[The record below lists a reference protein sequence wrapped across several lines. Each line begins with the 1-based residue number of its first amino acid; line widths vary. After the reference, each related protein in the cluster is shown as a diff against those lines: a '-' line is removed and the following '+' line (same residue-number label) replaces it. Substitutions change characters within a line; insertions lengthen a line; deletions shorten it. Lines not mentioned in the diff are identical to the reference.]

1 MLTYD
6 TWEEPAI
13 TFPEDDSY
21 KGALSVLK
29 WAYGHY
35 GDQLVYACGFG
46 IEGIV
51 LIDLISKVKKDAEI
65 VFLDT
70 GLHFKETYETIEKV
84 KERYPGLNII
94 LKKPSLTLEEQAEA
108 HGDKLW
114 EREPNQ
120 CRLHQ
125 KNSAVKRS
133 ARGAS
138 GMAVRSSP
146 GSRAEP
152 GEYEFPE

>member
-35 GDQLVYACGFG
+35 GDQLVYACSFG

-84 KERYPGLNII
+84 KERYPGL
-94 LKKPSLTLEEQAEA
+94 TL
-108 HGDKLW
+108 
-114 EREPNQ
+114 
-120 CRLHQ
+120 
-125 KNSAVKRS
+125 S
-133 ARGAS
+133 
-138 GMAVRSSP
+138 
-146 GSRAEP
+146 
-152 GEYEFPE
+152 